1 MAAHTPPNTV
11 QADRIFLKVEI
22 DPGAYLS
29 RDRMRV
35 PTAWEIAAA
44 TVPAFGNVG
53 GEFISSQLK
62 AKGILILGVETVPVH
77 SQGEVSRFSAYIQN
91 GNAALRCIDSIIL
104 QGISLLGRCEALV
117 ECVYVYYA
125 ASECERPD
133 VDSQLWW

>member
-29 RDRMRV
+29 RDKMRV
-35 PTAWEIAAA
+35 PTAGEIAAA
-44 TVPAFGNVG
+44 TIPAFSNVS
-53 GEFISSQLK
+53 GELVSSPLK

-77 SQGEVSRFSAYIQN
+77 TQGEVSGFSAYIQN

-104 QGISLLGRCEALV
+104 QGISVLGRCEALV

-125 ASECERPD
+125 ASESERPD